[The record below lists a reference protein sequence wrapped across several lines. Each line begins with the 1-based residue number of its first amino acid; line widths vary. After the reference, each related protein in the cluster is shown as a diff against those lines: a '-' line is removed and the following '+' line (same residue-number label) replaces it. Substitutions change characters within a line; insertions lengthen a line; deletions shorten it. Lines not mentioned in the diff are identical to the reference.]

1 MKKVKLKNNLELS
14 PVIHGH
20 WRLANWQLSDQELL
34 RLTEETLEM
43 GVTTFDHA
51 DIYGNYSCE
60 KIFGK
65 ALALKPELRAAMQL
79 VTKCGIKLLSE
90 QYPER
95 RVKHY
100 DYSYDHIVTSVEN
113 SLRNLGTDYVDVLLL
128 HRPSPFFNPEE
139 VSRAFSDLKA
149 SGKVQHFGV
158 SNFSIQ
164 QFEMLEAYTDDEL
177 VTNQVEISPF
187 CLEHFENG
195 NMEFFLKERVHPMAW
210 SPLAGGEIMAP
221 TTDKGNRVH
230 QALREVARE
239 LDVEG
244 VDTIIYSW
252 LFKHPAG
259 ILPVVGSQKL
269 ERIRCAVE
277 GLDIDMSL
285 EQWFKIYIAAK
296 GSELP

>member
-90 QYPER
+90 QYPGR

-296 GSELP
+296 GAELP